1 MSAIE
6 LMEFLGHS
14 SIYPPFDEYLTASGV
29 TARPKVGKS
38 LDTIIPIKGQG
49 LSMSFEIGA
58 RDKGIIAK
66 SEGSFIFYQ
75 LEIMLLKSGQDNGV
89 YIGPLP
95 HGLLVD
101 DSRSAVEKKLKM
113 LKRRLDDNDS
123 YFIDGLVWTVAFE
136 SEKLRAFQISVPTNG
151 KRKHG
156 LCS

>member
-1 MSAIE
+1 MNSIE
-6 LMEFLGHS
+6 LLEFLGHS
-14 SIYPPFDEYLTASGV
+14 SIHPPFDKYLTEGGV
-29 TARPKVGKS
+29 TRRPKVGKS

-58 RDKGIIAK
+58 QDKGIVAK

-75 LEIMLLKSGQDNGV
+75 LEIMLLNDGQDNGV
-89 YIGPLP
+89 YTGPLP

-101 DSRSAVEKKLKM
+101 DSRSAVEKKLKT
-113 LKRRLDDNDS
+113 LKRRLEDNDS

-136 SEKLRAFQISVPTNG
+136 AEKLRAFQVGVPTNG